1 MSAAAPIVL
10 DAAERAAARLTWREY
25 LALPETGTRQELIGG
40 VLRAMAGA
48 GALHQRVVLEVG
60 RQLANQLFGK
70 PCQLYPAPF
79 DVRLPQAGEAEGEE
93 QNVVQP
99 DLLIVCDP
107 SKVGPRSLRGA
118 PDFVLEVISPG
129 SIRHDLIRKRRLYE
143 QSGVREYW
151 AYEPEGVLLYRFSAG
166 PDGAWIAEIVA
177 GTGTQT
183 LSALPELAVDFDSVP
198 KPEGYTP
205 LPPVE

>member
-1 MSAAAPIVL
+1 MSVLAQSILDAAAP
-10 DAAERAAARLTWREY
+10 APAPLTWRDY
-25 LALPETGTRQELIGG
+25 LALPESGTRHELIGG

-48 GALHQRVVLEVG
+48 GALHQRVVMEIG

-93 QNVVQP
+93 QTVVQP

-107 SKVGPRSLRGA
+107 SRVGPRSLRGA
-118 PDFVLEVISPG
+118 PDFVLEVVSPG
-129 SIRHDLIRKRRLYE
+129 SIRHDLLRKRRIYE
-143 QSGVREYW
+143 QAGVREYW
-151 AYEPEGVLLYRFSAG
+151 VYEPEGVLLYRFAAG
-166 PDGAWIAEIVA
+166 AEGAWIADIVA
-177 GTGTQT
+177 GTGPQT
-183 LSALPELAVDFDSVP
+183 LTALPELTVDFDSVP

-205 LPPVE
+205 LPPLA